1 MEQVLE
7 KELLHD
13 ESASWAALQDD
24 HLQKDAERN
33 IKIAQTLNL
42 AQKDRVVVPRPDE
55 VRSYL
60 QNYPDIIDIIPSLCK
75 KARKEFVL
83 PTQLSLELYRD
94 PEIEYEYLTLYVRQ
108 QNYATDILD
117 KIDAI
122 SAEFDQA
129 IAGKA
134 GWLIMATDLC
144 SPQ

>member
-13 ESASWAALQDD
+13 ESTSGATLQNDQ
-24 HLQKDAERN
+24 LQKD
-33 IKIAQTLNL
+33 IDLDLKITQTLNL
-42 AQKDRVVVPRPDE
+42 AQKDQIVVPRPDE
-55 VRSYL
+55 VMDYL

-83 PTQLSLELYRD
+83 PTQLALELYRD

-108 QNYATDILD
+108 QNYAVDILD
-117 KIDAI
+117 KIDAT

-129 IAGKA
+129 LAGKT
-134 GWLIMATDLC
+134 GWLIMTTDLS